1 MAGDRRIAE
10 GMNRTLMSFQ
20 IIQQDPQSRARL
32 GKFVTAH
39 SEISTPIF
47 MPVGT
52 QGTVKAML
60 PQFLHQIDAKI
71 ILGNTYHLYLRPG
84 HELIKQLGGLHKF
97 MAWDRSIL
105 TDSGGFQV
113 YSLGDLRKISDDG
126 VSFRSHLDGSQHFLS
141 PEKSIEIQ
149 QHLGSDIMMCFD
161 ECAPYPANHDYVT
174 TSMQMS
180 MLWAERCRRF
190 HLDTKHNH
198 HDTLVN
204 PGQKLFGIVQGGM
217 FPDLRAQSAEQLIEM
232 GFDGYA
238 IGGLSVGEPK
248 DLMFEV
254 LEQTAPLLPEDAP
267 RYLMGVGT
275 PLDLVRG
282 VAQGVDMFDC
292 VMPTRNAR
300 NGSLF
305 TRYGKLSIKQA
316 RYRDD
321 ANPIDESCGC
331 YTCRNFSRAY
341 LRHLFMAKEILSSI
355 LNSIHNLHFYL
366 DLMRAI
372 RNAIAADSFKD
383 FQAQFERDYREE

>member
-1 MAGDRRIAE
+1 
-10 GMNRTLMSFQ
+10 MSFHVLEK
-20 IIQQDPQSRARL
+20 DPQSRARL
-32 GKFVTAH
+32 GRLTTSH
-39 SEISTPIF
+39 GEIPTPIF

-60 PQFLHQIDAKI
+60 PQLLYQIDAKI

-84 HELIKQLGGLHKF
+84 HKLIQQLGGLHRF
-97 MAWDRSIL
+97 MAWDRPIL

-113 YSLGDLRKISDDG
+113 YSLGDLRKISDEG
-126 VSFRSHLDGSQHFLS
+126 VSFRSHIDGSLHLLS

-149 QHLGSDIMMCFD
+149 QDLGSDIMMCFD
-161 ECAPYPANHDYVT
+161 ECAPYPAEREYVEK
-174 TSMQMS
+174 SMKMS
-180 MLWAERCRRF
+180 MVWAERCRACHMRAEQ
-190 HLDTKHNH
+190 HRSDTRM
-198 HDTLVN
+198 T
-204 PGQKLFGIVQGGM
+204 PGQQLFGIVQGGM
-217 FPDLRAQSAEQLIEM
+217 YADLRAESADRLVEM

-238 IGGLSVGEPK
+238 VGGLSVGEAK
-248 DLMFEV
+248 ELMFEI
-254 LEQTAPLLPEDAP
+254 LEQTTPLLPEDAP

-282 VAQGVDMFDC
+282 VAQGIDMFDC

-305 TRYGKLSIKQA
+305 TPYGKLSIKQA

-321 ANPIDESCGC
+321 RAPIDEQCGC

-341 LRHLFMAKEILSSI
+341 LRHLFTAKEILSSI

-372 RNAIAADSFKD
+372 RKAIVTRSFSD
-383 FQAQFERDYREE
+383 FQAQFERNYREE

>member
-1 MAGDRRIAE
+1 
-10 GMNRTLMSFQ
+10 MSFQ
-20 IIQQDPQSRARL
+20 IFAKDPQSRARL
-32 GKFVTAH
+32 GRLVTAH
-39 SEISTPIF
+39 SEIPTPIF

-60 PQFLHQIDAKI
+60 PQSLHQIDAKI

-84 HELIKQLGGLHKF
+84 HGLVKQLGGLHKF

-113 YSLGDLRKISDDG
+113 YSLGDLREISDDG
-126 VSFRSHLDGSQHFLS
+126 VSFRSHLDGSLHFLS

-161 ECAPYPANHDYVT
+161 ECAPYPANHDYVAK
-174 TSMQMS
+174 SMRMS
-180 MLWAERCRRF
+180 MLWAERCRSF
-190 HLDTKHNH
+190 HLDTKEKRP
-198 HDTLVN
+198 DTLVN
-204 PGQKLFGIVQGGM
+204 PGQQLFGIVQGGM
-217 FPDLRAQSAEQLIEM
+217 YADLRAQSAAQLIEM

-248 DLMFEV
+248 ELMFEV
-254 LEQTAPLLPEDAP
+254 LEQTAPLLPEEAP

-305 TRYGKLSIKQA
+305 TRYGKISIKQA

-321 ANPIDESCGC
+321 AQPVDEHCDC

-366 DLMRAI
+366 DLMATI
-372 RNAIAADSFKD
+372 RKAIAASSFRD